1 MNLINF
7 GVNNKTFFPSHQCQT
22 GSKNLSSEDH
32 YSIAH
37 SAPKRRKNEFGLP
50 QSVNLTK
57 LPTPSEFTHSERNK
71 PSYYRGPRLEQSPD
85 LGLELDMENIKD
97 VHNKE
102 QGLMVMGDRERKFS
116 DSSGSSPSTSVS
128 CSPKVCDCPYLRLSS
143 YILFLLT
150 A

>member
-1 MNLINF
+1 M
-7 GVNNKTFFPSHQCQT
+7 
-22 GSKNLSSEDH
+22 
-32 YSIAH
+32 
-37 SAPKRRKNEFGLP
+37 
-50 QSVNLTK
+50 NLTK
-57 LPTPSEFTHSERNK
+57 LPTPSEFVYSERNK

-128 CSPKVCDCPYLRLSS
+128 CSPKVCDCIVRTINISILHYNLSVRKLIFDTS
-143 YILFLLT
+143 DRKKLSKQFV
-150 A
+150 